1 MPKSSGKENRN
12 QEIEKLLK
20 ELKRQVDSLQKNE
33 SARAVRPELRKL
45 RAALRHLERLCS
57 KGQVGDMGD
66 VNPAG
71 GAVPWIPSKAGESRK
86 PLPAMVVAGD
96 DAGFRKSIRMIF
108 GEGFRISEA
117 RQGSQALELAMRE
130 KPSLL
135 ISGLVMSD
143 MSGLDLWRK
152 LRSIPALSL
161 VPLLLLSDTEASQ
174 VAAAAGAS
182 LPESRRYSPPVNQL
196 IARVGKIMAFQ
207 QMAHQN
213 IPPPLLFGNRRHPSP
228 PDGGPRYRENPANHI
243 PQPFPTR
250 IHRGFPERNHGN
262 EQSQPLQTGEISHRP
277 LPAGIHKDGQDHPGR
292 PVPQGKPYP
301 DSRNR
306 LPYRI
311 QRNQVL
317 LALLPRSVRNAPLA
331 LQKIFR
337 KIGS

>member
-213 IPPPLLFGNRRHPSP
+213 IPPPLLSETVDIP
-228 PDGGPRYRENPANHI
+228 PLLTEDPVIGKILQTIYHSL
-243 PQPFPTR
+243 
-250 IHRGFPERNHGN
+250 
-262 EQSQPLQTGEISHRP
+262 SQPGFTVASLSETMGMSRVSLFKRVKSATGLSPQEFIRMVRITRAAQYLRESHTPIAEIAFLTGFSETRYFSRYFRDQYGMLPSH
-277 LPAGIHKDGQDHPGR
+277 
-292 PVPQGKPYP
+292 
-301 DSRNR
+301 
-306 LPYRI
+306 YRK
-311 QRNQVL
+311 
-317 LALLPRSVRNAPLA
+317 S
-331 LQKIFR
+331 
-337 KIGS
+337 S